1 MTATLSYYRIFPAL
15 ELRCSISLVFI
26 FHAKSLYFVQKV
38 LAYINNFL
46 WFMWLFYSH
55 FTCHASPLFV
65 QNLFAFLIVNTFP
78 AVYRACSR
86 DIEMR
91 SGLLLRRTCPMIIFY
106 NGYFKISTISS
117 MRITKPCLPPHVR
130 DMPQHISV
138 CML

>member
-1 MTATLSYYRIFPAL
+1 MFNFFSIHFPCKVFV
-15 ELRCSISLVFI
+15 LRPKGLG
-26 FHAKSLYFVQKV
+26 LY
-38 LAYINNFL
+38 NNFL

-55 FTCHASPLFV
+55 FTCPASPLFV